1 MGTHPIFE
9 SDFDCL
15 TENMTSIIR
24 AQNQIVRL
32 IRGSNGRIRT
42 VKRPLSVSCVSSN
55 LEDFHKHRR
64 KQKIM
69 EEISEDAKKNFD
81 SRTGKFLR
89 IPPTI
94 GEMAHLEKFSAPI
107 FVR

>member
-1 MGTHPIFE
+1 
-9 SDFDCL
+9 
-15 TENMTSIIR
+15 MTSIIR

-32 IRGSNGRIRT
+32 IRGSNGRI
-42 VKRPLSVSCVSSN
+42 KRPLSVSCVSSN
-55 LEDFHKHRR
+55 LDDFHKHRR